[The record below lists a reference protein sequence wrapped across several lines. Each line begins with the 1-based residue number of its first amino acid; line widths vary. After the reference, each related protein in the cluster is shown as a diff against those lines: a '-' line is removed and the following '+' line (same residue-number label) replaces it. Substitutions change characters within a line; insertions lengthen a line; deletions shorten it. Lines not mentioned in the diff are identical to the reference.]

1 MEFGAFV
8 GVGYLLSEEERA
20 NLMDHLLDTNPQ
32 LYDEIIDNMFCYNV
46 EDKKWFF
53 GERIYK
59 LNEWGEAKSLETLVA
74 LPILQDNG
82 AFGAKYSAM
91 LINCGVSIE
100 EINTKWSRPNIYI
113 VTYCDY

>member
-1 MEFGAFV
+1 MEFGTFV

-20 NLMDHLLDTNPQ
+20 ALTDHLLDTNSQ
-32 LYDEIIDNMFCYNV
+32 LYDEIMDNMFCYNV

-53 GERIYK
+53 GERIYE
-59 LNEWGEAKSLETLVA
+59 LDDLGEAKSLETLMT

-100 EINTKWSRPNIYI
+100 EIDTKWSRPNIYI

>member
-53 GERIYK
+53 GERIYE

-100 EINTKWSRPNIYI
+100 EIDTKWSRPNIYI
-113 VTYCDY
+113 VTYCNY